1 MTMKKLKIML
11 FSILLVVMASC
22 SGNFDKEKALKESE
36 VQLNEFFQ
44 IYGQDEEVFSF
55 NEKNL
60 NDKTSDF
67 INGKPS
73 KYFTKSFLQ
82 DVKNAAKNSEF
93 GNPFKDK
100 NLFFLVQKT
109 SGTIKESQYSAIFNQ
124 YVIKDRSNAEVDEE
138 KETVT
143 FPCQSKDKM
152 HLLAIEMKKENGEW
166 KINKVNKP

>member
-1 MTMKKLKIML
+1 ML

-22 SGNFDKEKALKESE
+22 SSNFDKEKALKESE

-55 NEKNL
+55 NENNL

-152 HLLAIEMKKENGEW
+152 HLLAIEMKKENREW